1 LAGRWTC
8 GRQRNSA
15 GISVTKWSEI
25 AKSSMLR
32 ADRIRLQHMLD
43 AAREAVASARARTR
57 ANLERER
64 IWALGLVKCIEII
77 GEAAARV
84 SVDTRNQYPQI
95 PWAQIVGMRN
105 RLVHVY
111 FDLDL
116 DQVWSA
122 VTEDLPP
129 LVSELESILRGEA
142 EN

>member
-1 LAGRWTC
+1 
-8 GRQRNSA
+8 
-15 GISVTKWSEI
+15 
-25 AKSSMLR
+25 MLR